1 MTVIIKY
8 HEDFKNETISSY
20 TYWWA
25 NDFGDIADIAQE
37 SRDAGYGI
45 YSAGPNPPTVGL
57 KIAIQNNS
65 PQSKAAIVMESKG
78 VHAAMVMEANGV
90 DLSEISPIIP
100 GDKESLQ
107 FGTHLIPIPDINLED
122 PQFHQ
127 LQLQQVQLEF
137 SGLDIS
143 DDMDISFLE
152 AHYAMLIDNNY
163 PNDMNLGVYG
173 LLRGDNSAIL
183 KILTSKGIDVNTPLK
198 DLAVASQFDVII
210 EAPVIDTVADSS
222 ELLLAV

>member
-8 HEDFKNETISSY
+8 HEEFKNETISSY

-90 DLSEISPIIP
+90 NLSEISPIIP

-107 FGTHLIPIPDINLED
+107 FGAHLIPIPDINLED

-143 DDMDISFLE
+143 DDMDIPLE

-163 PNDMNLGVYG
+163 PSDMNLGVYG
-173 LLRGDNSAIL
+173 LLRGIIL
-183 KILTSKGIDVNTPLK
+183 PYWKSSHQKGIDVNTPLK